1 MARKMG
7 IPIEKIIELHN
18 QGLYDQEI
26 ADLLGCC
33 RSNITIRLKKAGFGS
48 RRSKI
53 DDVDLRNRISQK
65 LIGRYCGEDNPNYK
79 GYTDEKTIARGIF
92 KTFSKRKIR
101 ESDYTCQ
108 ACGKRGGDLETH
120 HIKPFNIIFSEFV
133 DDVYDGDIN
142 TIYDQLMDYDDFI
155 NESNMVVL
163 CRKCHEDV
171 HYSDNPELSPFR
183 WESATTISEESKAQ
197 AIGA

>member
-26 ADLLGCC
+26 ADMLGCC

-53 DDVDLRNRISQK
+53 DDVGLRNRISQK

>member
-7 IPIEKIIELHN
+7 IPIVKIIELHN

-142 TIYDQLMDYDDFI
+142 TIYDQLMGYDDFI

-171 HYSDNPELSPFR
+171 HYLDNPELSPFR

>member
-142 TIYDQLMDYDDFI
+142 TIYDQLMGYDDFI

>member
-7 IPIEKIIELHN
+7 IPIEKIVELHN

-26 ADLLGCC
+26 ADELGCC

-53 DDVDLRNRISQK
+53 DDIDLRNRISGK
-65 LIGRYCGEDNPNYK
+65 LIGRYCGADNPHYK
-79 GYTDEKTIARGIF
+79 GYTNEKMIARGIF

-101 ESDYTCQ
+101 EADYIC
-108 ACGKRGGDLETH
+108 AICGKRGGDLETH
-120 HIKPFNIIFSEFV
+120 HIKPFHIIFNDFITNQ
-133 DDVYDGDIN
+133 YDGNID
-142 TIYDQLMDYDDFI
+142 TIYDQLMNYPDFI
-155 NESNMVVL
+155 DEDNMVVL
-163 CRKCHEDV
+163 CRQCHEDV

>member
-7 IPIEKIIELHN
+7 IPLETIIEMHN
-18 QGLYDQEI
+18 QGMYDQEI
-26 ADLLGCC
+26 ADELGCC
-33 RSNITIRLKKAGFGS
+33 RSNITIRLNKAGYSS

-53 DDVDLRNRISQK
+53 DDIGMRDRISKK
-65 LIGRYCGEDNPNYK
+65 LIGRFCGEDNPNYK
-79 GYTDEKTIARGIF
+79 GYSDERTIARGVF
-92 KTFSKRKIR
+92 KTFSKRKLR
-101 ESDYTCQ
+101 EANYTCA

-120 HIKPFNIIFSEFV
+120 HIKPFNVIFTEFISNT
-133 DDVYDGDIN
+133 YDGDIN
-142 TIYDQLMDYDDFI
+142 TIYDQLMNYGDFTD
-155 NESNMVVL
+155 EDNMVVL

-183 WESATTISEESKAQ
+183 WESATTISKESKAQ